1 MSQFDNKV
9 VMITGAGG
17 AIARGVIEKFA
28 QEGAKLILVDR
39 NQEAVQT
46 CVDELG
52 DTIGEYLITGG
63 DLGKVD
69 EMQSVIQ
76 ASEDKFGQI
85 DILINTAGGYGGG
98 SPVHETDIEVLE
110 KQFYLN
116 TRITFIV
123 LGQVAKH
130 MVDKGVQGSLI
141 TILAKTGL
149 DGAKNTAAYAASKA
163 AAHRI
168 VQSMALEL
176 IEHDIRVNG
185 IMPSTADT
193 SANRESMPDAD
204 FSKWVTP
211 EQIADTMAFLASE
224 ASSAI
229 SGQAVGV
236 YNKGLG

>member
-1 MSQFDNKV
+1 MGQFDNKV

-17 AIARGVIEKFA
+17 AIARGIVEKFA
-28 QEGAKLILVDR
+28 KEGAKLILVDR
-39 NQEAVQT
+39 NKEAVQA

-52 DTIGEYLITGG
+52 DSINDYLITGG
-63 DLGKVD
+63 DLGKVED
-69 EMQSVIQ
+69 MQAVIQ
-76 ASEDKFGQI
+76 ASEDKFAQI
-85 DILINTAGGYGGG
+85 DVLINTAGGYGGG
-98 SPVHETDIEVLE
+98 SPVHETDISMLE

-130 MVDKGVQGSLI
+130 MVDEGVKGSLV

-149 DGAKNTAAYAASKA
+149 GGAKNTAAYAASKA

-176 IEHDIRVNG
+176 AEHDIRVNG

-193 SANRESMPDAD
+193 PANRESMPNAD

-211 EQIADTMAFLASE
+211 EQIAETMAFLTSE

-229 SGQAVGV
+229 SGQAIGV